1 VKLPRQF
8 FQPLAIGA
16 PAPMRELPVR
26 LERMIHF
33 VPPHLDKLRAKV
45 PELVAQVDVVLGNLE
60 DAIPVEAKQA
70 ARAGFIDMAKA
81 VDYGATGLWT
91 RINALNSPWALD
103 DVTEI
108 VGAVGNRLDVIML
121 PKVDGPWDIHYLDQL
136 LAQLEARHKIK
147 KPILIHAILETAQ
160 GVNNVEAI
168 ATASPRMHGMSL
180 GPADLAASRAM
191 KTTRV
196 GGGHPDYKV
205 IADAPQVG
213 STRLG
218 QSKDSISGK
227 PEIDGDA
234 PRAAYQQDLWHY
246 TIAKMVDACAAAGIK
261 PFYGPFGDFSDA
273 VACEAQFRN
282 AFLMGCLGAWSLHP
296 SQIAIAKTVFSPDPA
311 EVAFAKKIVAA
322 MPDGAGAV
330 MIDGKMQD
338 DATWKQA
345 KVLLDLARLVAAKD
359 PEMGARYAL

>member
-1 VKLPRQF
+1 MKPPRQF
-8 FQPLAIGA
+8 YAPLAIGA
-16 PAPMRELPVR
+16 PAPLRELPVR

-33 VPPHLDKLRAKV
+33 VPPHIEKMRAKV
-45 PELVAQVDVVLGNLE
+45 PELAAQVDVVLGNLE
-60 DAIPVEAKQA
+60 DAIPVDAKKA
-70 ARAGFIDMAKA
+70 ARDGFIAMAQATDFGK
-81 VDYGATGLWT
+81 TGLWT

-103 DVTEI
+103 DVTAI
-108 VGAVGNRLDVIML
+108 VGAVGGKLDVVML

-136 LAQLEARHKIK
+136 LAQLEARHALK

-196 GGGHPDYKV
+196 GGGHPEYKV
-205 IADAPQVG
+205 LADQQG
-213 STRLG
+213 DSTR
-218 QSKDSISGK
+218 
-227 PEIDGDA
+227 PA
-234 PRAAYQQDLWHY
+234 FQQDLWHY

-273 VACEAQFRN
+273 AACEAQFRN

-296 SQIAIAKTVFSPDPA
+296 SQIEIAKRVYSPDPA
-311 EVAFAKKIVAA
+311 EVTFARKIVEA

-345 KVLLDLARLVAAKD
+345 RVLLDLARLVAAKD
-359 PEMGARYAL
+359 PAMGARYGL